1 MKFLSFKYKNVELY
15 GVKVKKE
22 EKVWNIID
30 IIKDFDDD
38 DFIPSTLREAIEV
51 YGIEFIEKI
60 RLLLSKVQK
69 SKNSESYKIS
79 LSDIIW
85 RAPIIRPPKN
95 IFCVGHNY
103 PSLIK
108 EIKYDN
114 IKTPKDIII
123 FTKVAT
129 SVAAN
134 NEIIPSHK
142 ELTDQLDYEG
152 ELAVVI
158 AKKSKNILKPLALD
172 YVFGYT
178 IINDITAHDMQYK
191 HGQFFLGKSLEKSAI
206 IGPYLVTKDEFSSP
220 ESMNIITK
228 VNGEIRQNSS
238 TSEMLFRIDDLLTE
252 ISKVIPFE
260 ACDIIATG
268 TPAGIGS
275 TMNPPQFLKKGD
287 EIKISIDGIGTL
299 TNIIGD

>member
-60 RLLLSKVQK
+60 RLLISKVQK

-108 EIKYDN
+108 EIM
-114 IKTPKDIII
+114 
-123 FTKVAT
+123 
-129 SVAAN
+129 
-134 NEIIPSHK
+134 
-142 ELTDQLDYEG
+142 
-152 ELAVVI
+152 
-158 AKKSKNILKPLALD
+158 ILKL
-172 YVFGYT
+172 
-178 IINDITAHDMQYK
+178 Q
-191 HGQFFLGKSLEKSAI
+191 
-206 IGPYLVTKDEFSSP
+206 
-220 ESMNIITK
+220 
-228 VNGEIRQNSS
+228 
-238 TSEMLFRIDDLLTE
+238 
-252 ISKVIPFE
+252 
-260 ACDIIATG
+260 
-268 TPAGIGS
+268 
-275 TMNPPQFLKKGD
+275 
-287 EIKISIDGIGTL
+287 KI
-299 TNIIGD
+299 